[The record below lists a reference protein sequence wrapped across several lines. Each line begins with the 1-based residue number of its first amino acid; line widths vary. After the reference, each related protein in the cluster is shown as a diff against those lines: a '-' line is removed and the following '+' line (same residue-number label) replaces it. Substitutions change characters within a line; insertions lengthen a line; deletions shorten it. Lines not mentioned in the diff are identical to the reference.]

1 MVSQNIRV
9 AFLILVLVA
18 GCSRSR
24 VTKVNVIN
32 SSSDK
37 ISNIII
43 DYPSATFGVRLLA
56 PGKTFQ
62 YAIKVT
68 EDGALKIEFTD
79 AQGKIRK
86 FPGPAV
92 RKDDEGNIEIKL
104 TQDAAV
110 VDTKLQPK

>member
-1 MVSQNIRV
+1 MASQNIRV
-9 AFLILVLVA
+9 ALLFLLLVT

-24 VTKVNVIN
+24 VIKVNVIN
-32 SSSDK
+32 NSADK
-37 ISNIII
+37 LSNVII
-43 DYPSATFGVRLLA
+43 DYPSATFGIRLLA

-68 EDGALKIEFTD
+68 ENGALKIEFTD

-86 FPGPAV
+86 FSGPAV

>member
-1 MVSQNIRV
+1 MASQNIRV
-9 AFLILVLVA
+9 ALLVLVLLA
-18 GCSRSR
+18 SCSRSR
-24 VTKVNVIN
+24 VIKVNVIN

-37 ISNIII
+37 ISNIIV

-104 TQDAAV
+104 TQDTAV
-110 VDTKLQPK
+110 TYPELQHK